1 MAENKFITV
10 LNTKLER
17 IGIPVNSISSVKE
30 YKEYKELARFTRI
43 YRNDGYKSVD
53 TNESVEDIIAKIN
66 AVK

>member
-17 IGIPVNSISSVKE
+17 IGIPVNSIGSV
-30 YKEYKELARFTRI
+30 KEYKELARFTRI